1 MDRPRPGGRHQRTG
15 DLVPV
20 RKVGAGALSG
30 ALTTLVLWLVGLT
43 GVDIP
48 ATVAAA
54 ITLLITAGVAYAVPS
69 EGPS

>member
-15 DLVPV
+15 DLVPT

-30 ALTTLVLWLVGLT
+30 ALVTVVLWLVDLT
-43 GVDIP
+43 GTDVP

-54 ITLLITAGVAYAVPS
+54 ITLLITAGTAYMVPS
-69 EGPS
+69 EGGP